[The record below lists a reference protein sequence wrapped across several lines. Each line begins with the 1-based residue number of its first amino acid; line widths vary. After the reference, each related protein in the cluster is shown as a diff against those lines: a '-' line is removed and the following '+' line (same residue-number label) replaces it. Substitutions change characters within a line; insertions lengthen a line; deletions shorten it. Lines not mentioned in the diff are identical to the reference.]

1 MSKKIIYIISCL
13 LLSISAIAQT
23 SDEQFREPLK
33 QVLGEIEKQY
43 NISIRYTDDLVKDRF
58 VTYARW
64 RFRPDVEKTLQN
76 VLASQDLSFSKT
88 GDNSYKLSTFQ
99 YHLKTIEE
107 GKAQLEYLSTLYND
121 VPSWEK
127 RKSELRP
134 CMLEALRLSPLPAK
148 PNSKPIIT
156 ATRKMDG
163 YTIEN
168 IAIEILP
175 GLYTCGSI
183 YRPAKIKGKA
193 PVVLCPDGHW
203 EKHRYR
209 PDCQFRCATLA
220 RMGCIA
226 MSYDLF
232 AWGESL
238 LQFKT
243 EDHRRSLAMTIQA
256 LGTFR
261 ILDYLLALKEADTSR
276 VAISGG
282 SGGGSHTMLITAL
295 DDRIKLSIPV
305 VMLSSYHSG
314 GCPCESGMPVHL
326 CGGGTN
332 NPEIASMAAPRPQ
345 LIISDGKDWTQHVP
359 EVEFPFVKKMYGMYG
374 KEDMVENVHLP
385 LEGHD
390 FGINKR
396 KPLYAFIA
404 KYFHLDTAKIDESK
418 VTIEP
423 EKAMYVFGDN
433 GEKLPANAIKGFEQ
447 LQQVFDQAAPKVK
460 GPRYKVAVVDLM
472 ILKRQK
478 LGAMQLTKDIGADG
492 VEVDMGGLGQR
503 ETFDNQ
509 LAIDSV
515 RKQFLDKAAALD
527 LEIPSL
533 GMTGFYAQSFPERPT
548 AVRAVQDCINT
559 MKQMNVKIGFLPLGV
574 KGDLVKYPELRPA
587 IVERLKQ
594 VGKAA
599 GQAGVV
605 IGIETALSAKEEV
618 KLLQDIGS
626 PAIQIYFNFS
636 NPLAAGRDLYSEL
649 NILGKD
655 RICQI
660 HATNKDSVWLQN
672 DPQIDMKKVKH
683 TLDKMGWSG
692 WLVVERSR
700 DAKEPNNVKKNFG
713 ANTAYL
719 KSIFQSS
726 N

>member
-1 MSKKIIYIISCL
+1 MRTKIFYFISCL
-13 LLSISAIAQT
+13 LLSMGAVAQT
-23 SDEQFREPLK
+23 SDESFKEPLK
-33 QVLGEIEKQY
+33 QVLTAIEKQY
-43 NISIRYTDDLVKDRF
+43 SVTIRYNEDLVKDRY

-88 GDNSYKLSTFQ
+88 GDKNYKLNAFQ

-107 GKAQLEYLSTLYND
+107 GKAQLEYLATLYND

-134 CMLEALRLSPLPAK
+134 CMLDALRLSPLPAK

-183 YRPAKIKGKA
+183 YRPAKIKGKV

-209 PDCQFRCATLA
+209 PDCQYRCATLA

-226 MSYDLF
+226 VSYDLF

-256 LGTFR
+256 LSSFR
-261 ILDYLLALKEADTSR
+261 ILDYLLSLKEADTSR

-282 SGGGSHTMLITAL
+282 SGGGSQTMLITAL
-295 DDRIKLSIPV
+295 DDRIKLSMPV

-359 EVEFPFVKKMYGMYG
+359 EVEFPFVKQLYGYYG
-374 KEDMVENVHLP
+374 KENLVENVHLP
-385 LEGHD
+385 QEGHD

-404 KYFHLDTAKIDESK
+404 KYFKLDTTKIDESK

-447 LQQVFDQAAPKVK
+447 LQQVFEQA
-460 GPRYKVAVVDLM
+460 
-472 ILKRQK
+472 
-478 LGAMQLTKDIGADG
+478 T
-492 VEVDMGGLGQR
+492 
-503 ETFDNQ
+503 
-509 LAIDSV
+509 
-515 RKQFLDKAAALD
+515 RK
-527 LEIPSL
+527 
-533 GMTGFYAQSFPERPT
+533 
-548 AVRAVQDCINT
+548 
-559 MKQMNVKIGFLPLGV
+559 
-574 KGDLVKYPELRPA
+574 
-587 IVERLKQ
+587 
-594 VGKAA
+594 
-599 GQAGVV
+599 
-605 IGIETALSAKEEV
+605 
-618 KLLQDIGS
+618 
-626 PAIQIYFNFS
+626 
-636 NPLAAGRDLYSEL
+636 
-649 NILGKD
+649 
-655 RICQI
+655 
-660 HATNKDSVWLQN
+660 
-672 DPQIDMKKVKH
+672 
-683 TLDKMGWSG
+683 
-692 WLVVERSR
+692 
-700 DAKEPNNVKKNFG
+700 
-713 ANTAYL
+713 
-719 KSIFQSS
+719 
-726 N
+726 